1 MGFIVVLFLEF
12 PADKVDDIKSK
23 LLNAAAI
30 YRKDPETVEWNVQQ
44 DLTDSKKITLVE
56 KYERESSLT
65 DIHRKNP
72 IYQETI
78 DLITSNVSKPI
89 EKHFIHH

>member
-12 PADKVDDIKSK
+12 PTDKVDSIKSK
-23 LLNAAAI
+23 LLHAAAI

-44 DLTDSKKITLVE
+44 DLTDPKKITLVE

-65 DIHRKNP
+65 EIHRKNA

-89 EKHFIHH
+89 EKHFIHT